1 MTCTYIV
8 SFCECFHFDCTMNK
22 HFECG
27 VKQKWFIGSSYSF
40 SACVST
46 LGHTAIC
53 LSKSPSS
60 PISCLSPA
68 VCMQFFFLMSPPH
81 LVEICDDCD
90 PVSLNEASTLGLTCS
105 SFYHLATYVPGSGP
119 FQSSNHPT
127 NCLLLWSLAGSPR
140 FSSNSPLTLFIP
152 HIVSVHVSQA

>member
-1 MTCTYIV
+1 MWCQTEMVYRIFLFFLSMCVHSWAHGHMPVQIY
-8 SFCECFHFDCTMNK
+8 
-22 HFECG
+22 
-27 VKQKWFIGSSYSF
+27 KQPD
-40 SACVST
+40 
-46 LGHTAIC
+46 L
-53 LSKSPSS
+53 LL
-60 PISCLSPA
+60 ISCNLHA
-68 VCMQFFFLMSPPH
+68 IFFLMPPPH
-81 LVEICDDCD
+81 LVEICD

-119 FQSSNHPT
+119 FQSSNHST